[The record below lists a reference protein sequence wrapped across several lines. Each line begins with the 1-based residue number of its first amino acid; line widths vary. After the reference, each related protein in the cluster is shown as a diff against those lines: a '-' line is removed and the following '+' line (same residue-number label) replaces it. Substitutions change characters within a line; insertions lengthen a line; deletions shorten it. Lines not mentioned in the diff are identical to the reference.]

1 MDGSLNHSEEQFQNN
16 ASGDTR
22 GEAWRARPP
31 LNFRPNRNF
40 FFFCYR
46 PPPPPTPAY
55 LRVWMTALD
64 PPLKAVSVSGVSGFR
79 FVWTKGCLRVKNIYY
94 RKSPIEYPRRLIYFK
109 PIWGGGGVGGLIEMV
124 GLFHLEKTMASVLTT
139 AKKCR
144 KKIKSVLHV
153 QSCFLLIRPTD
164 FAWLFLLPSPHD
176 RILFE

>member
-1 MDGSLNHSEEQFQNN
+1 MPV
-16 ASGDTR
+16 ATP
-22 GEAWRARPP
+22 GEGPGGPARP
-31 LNFRPNRNF
+31 LILDQTEKIF
-40 FFFCYR
+40 FVTAFFA
-46 PPPPPTPAY
+46 TAY

-94 RKSPIEYPRRLIYFK
+94 RKSSIEYPRRLIYFK
-109 PIWGGGGVGGLIEMV
+109 PIWGGGVGGSKEKV
-124 GLFHLEKTMASVLTT
+124 GLFHLHKTMASVLTT
-139 AKKCR
+139 AKKFR

-164 FAWLFLLPSPHD
+164 FVSLFLLPSPHD

>member
-1 MDGSLNHSEEQFQNN
+1 MPVAEP
-16 ASGDTR
+16 
-22 GEAWRARPP
+22 GEGLILDQTEAPKK
-31 LNFRPNRNF
+31 F
-40 FFFCYR
+40 FFETA
-46 PPPPPTPAY
+46 PPPPPPPAY

-64 PPLKAVSVSGVSGFR
+64 TPLKTVSVSGVSSFR

-94 RKSPIEYPRRLIYFK
+94 RKCSIEYPRRLIYFK
-109 PIWGGGGVGGLIEMV
+109 PIWGGGVGGFIETV
-124 GLFHLEKTMASVLTT
+124 GLFHLDKTMASVLTT

-164 FAWLFLLPSPHD
+164 FVWLFLLPSPHD